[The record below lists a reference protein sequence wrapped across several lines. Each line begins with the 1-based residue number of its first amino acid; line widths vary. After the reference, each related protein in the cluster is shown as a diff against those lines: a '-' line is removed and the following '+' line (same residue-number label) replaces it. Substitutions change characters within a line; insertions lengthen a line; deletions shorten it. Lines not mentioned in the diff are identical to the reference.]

1 MTPKFLLSFVIFFY
15 SALQTTAQEKQP
27 TNPIVFADIL
37 LGHTAGEAGGFTG
50 GASLRLQQNK
60 SLFTLRYTGTM
71 RLHAKV
77 ASPLIPIP
85 LFENRSSLDELG
97 LLYGRR
103 FIRNGRAVGFS
114 AGISHST
121 HRKRVSTA
129 AVPQIQ
135 TTAVLGLPFEADIHW
150 FKSRKERLRLY
161 GLFPVGRPTGLG
173 GSIGFRLTGNLSKNS
188 FVGLGVIIGLG
199 FHKPYE

>member
-1 MTPKFLLSFVIFFY
+1 MIPKYLLAFVALFY
-15 SALQTTAQEKQP
+15 GSLRTAAQEQQA
-27 TNPIVFADIL
+27 TNPIVFADML
-37 LGHTAGEAGGFTG
+37 LGHTGGEAGGFTA
-50 GASLRLQQNK
+50 GASLRFQQNK

-71 RLHAKV
+71 RLHAKL

-85 LFENRSSLDELG
+85 LFQNRSSLEEVG

-103 FIRNGRAVGFS
+103 FIRNGRAMSFS

-121 HRKRVSTA
+121 HRKLVNTA
-129 AVPQIQ
+129 TVPQNQ
-135 TTAVLGLPFEADIHW
+135 ASAALGLPFEADIHW

-161 GLFPVGRPTGLG
+161 GLFPVGQPTGLG
-173 GSIGFRLTGNLSKNS
+173 GSIGFRLTGNLSRNS

-199 FHKPYE
+199 FHKQY